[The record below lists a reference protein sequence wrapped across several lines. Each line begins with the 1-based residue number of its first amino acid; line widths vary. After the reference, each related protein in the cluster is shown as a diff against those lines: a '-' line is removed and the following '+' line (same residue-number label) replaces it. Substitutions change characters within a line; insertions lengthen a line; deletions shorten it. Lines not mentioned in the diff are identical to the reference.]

1 MTTEEMLVER
11 FGVLLDFAQ
20 VAELFKRKSAD
31 SVRVAMSGNTELARQ
46 LRPAKVKIGR
56 RILFKASVLGQIL
69 DSAESSS

>member
-1 MTTEEMLVER
+1 MTTEEILVQR

-69 DSAESSS
+69 DNSESQL

>member
-20 VAELFKRKSAD
+20 VAELLKRKSAD

-46 LRPAKVKIGR
+46 LGPAKVKIGR
-56 RILFKASVLGQIL
+56 RILFKASILGQIL
-69 DSAESSS
+69 DSSQNV

>member
-11 FGVLLDFAQ
+11 FGVLLDFGQ
-20 VAELFKRKSAD
+20 VAELFKRRSAD

-46 LRPAKVKIGR
+46 LGPARVKIGR

-69 DSAESSS
+69 DSADSRK